1 MRGQDN
7 STEAMFVFV
16 SPESFVPK
24 DHPLRPIRK
33 MVDSALAELDSEF
46 QSMYSRI
53 GRPSIAPE
61 KLLKGLL
68 LQAFYSIRSNR
79 LLVEQIGYNVLFRWF
94 LGLSLD
100 EKVWD
105 HSVFSVNQK
114 RLIETDIAKK
124 FLAQVALQARKNQL
138 LSDEH
143 FSVDGTLIEA
153 WASIKSF
160 KPKDEPPQDD
170 PPQAPK
176 GRNEERDFHGKRLKN
191 DTHASTTDPDAK
203 LYKKG
208 KGKEAKLS
216 YMGHALMENRNGLI
230 VDVMAT
236 TATGTAERDAA
247 AIMVADVPGSHRI
260 TVAGD
265 KGYDTQWFVETMRDN
280 NATPHVAQN
289 NTNRASAIDGRTTR
303 HEGYKVSLKIRKRI
317 EEAFGWIK
325 TIGNLRKT
333 RHRGVEKVDWYFA
346 LTAAAYNLVRMRK
359 LGVASSL

>member
-68 LQAFYSIRSNR
+68 LQALYSIRSNR

-105 HSVFSVNQK
+105 HSVFSVNQQ
-114 RLIETDIAKK
+114 RLIQTDVARK
-124 FLAQVALQARKNQL
+124 FLAKIADQAREKHL

-143 FSVDGTLIEA
+143 FSVDGTLIDA

-160 KPKDEPPQDD
+160 KPKDEPPQ
-170 PPQAPK
+170 APN
-176 GRNEERDFHGKRLKN
+176 GRNEERDFHGKKLKN
-191 DTHASTTDPDAK
+191 ETHASTTDP
-203 LYKKG
+203 
-208 KGKEAKLS
+208 
-216 YMGHALMENRNGLI
+216 
-230 VDVMAT
+230 
-236 TATGTAERDAA
+236 
-247 AIMVADVPGSHRI
+247 
-260 TVAGD
+260 
-265 KGYDTQWFVETMRDN
+265 
-280 NATPHVAQN
+280 
-289 NTNRASAIDGRTTR
+289 
-303 HEGYKVSLKIRKRI
+303 
-317 EEAFGWIK
+317 
-325 TIGNLRKT
+325 
-333 RHRGVEKVDWYFA
+333 
-346 LTAAAYNLVRMRK
+346 
-359 LGVASSL
+359 

>member
-1 MRGQDN
+1 
-7 STEAMFVFV
+7 
-16 SPESFVPK
+16 
-24 DHPLRPIRK
+24 
-33 MVDSALAELDSEF
+33 MVDAALVELDSEF

-114 RLIETDIAKK
+114 RLIETDIARK
-124 FLAQVALQARKNQL
+124 FLAKVAEQARRNSL

-176 GRNEERDFHGKRLKN
+176 GRNEERDFHGKKLKN
-191 DTHASTTDPDAK
+191 DTHASTDPEAK

-247 AIMVADVPGSHRI
+247 AIMVADIPGSHRI

-265 KGYDTQWFVETMRDN
+265 KGYDTKGFVEAMRDN
-280 NATPHVAQN
+280 HATPHVAQN
-289 NTNRASAIDGRTTR
+289 NTNRSSAIDGRTTR
-303 HEGYKVSLKIRKRI
+303 HEGYKISLRIRKRI

-325 TIGNLRKT
+325 VVGNLRKT

-359 LGVASSL
+359 LGVALSL

>member
-1 MRGQDN
+1 
-7 STEAMFVFV
+7 MFVYL

-33 MVDSALAELDSEF
+33 MVDAALVELDSEF
-46 QSMYSRI
+46 QVMYSHT

-114 RLIETDIAKK
+114 RLIETDIARK
-124 FLAQVALQARKNQL
+124 FLAQVAGQARKNQL

-160 KPKDEPPQDD
+160 KPKDEPPQDG
-170 PPQAPK
+170 PPQAPQ
-176 GRNEERDFHGKRLKN
+176 GRNEERDFHGKKLKN

-216 YMGHALMENRNGLI
+216 YMGHAVMGNRSGLI
-230 VDVMAT
+230 VNVMAT

-247 AIMVADVPGSHRI
+247 AIMVAEIPGSHRI
-260 TVAGD
+260 TVGGD
-265 KGYDTQWFVETMRDN
+265 KGYDTKEFVDTMRDN

-289 NTNRASAIDGRTTR
+289 TTNRSSAINGRTTR
-303 HEGYKVSLKIRKRI
+303 HEGYKISLRIRKRI

-325 TIGNLRKT
+325 TIGNFRKA
-333 RHRGVEKVDWYFA
+333 RHRGVEKVDWYLT

-359 LGVASSL
+359 LGAASSL

>member
-7 STEAMFVFV
+7 STEAMFVFL

-33 MVDSALAELDSEF
+33 MVDAALAELNPEF
-46 QSMYSRI
+46 QKMYSHT
-53 GRPSIAPE
+53 GRPSVPPE

-68 LQAFYSIRSNR
+68 LQAFYTIRSNR

-94 LGLSLD
+94 LGMSLD

-105 HSVFSVNQK
+105 HSVFSVNQD
-114 RLIETDIAKK
+114 RLIQTDLAKK
-124 FLAQVALQARKNQL
+124 FLAQIANQAREHKL

-160 KPKDEPPQDD
+160 RPKDEPPQDE

-176 GRNEERDFHGKRLKN
+176 GRNEERDFHGKKLKN

-236 TATGTAERDAA
+236 TATGTSERDAA

-265 KGYDTQWFVETMRDN
+265 KGYDTNGFVEAMRDN

-303 HEGYKVSLKIRKRI
+303 HEGYKISLRIRKRI

-333 RHRGVEKVDWYFA
+333 RHRGVEKVDWYFT